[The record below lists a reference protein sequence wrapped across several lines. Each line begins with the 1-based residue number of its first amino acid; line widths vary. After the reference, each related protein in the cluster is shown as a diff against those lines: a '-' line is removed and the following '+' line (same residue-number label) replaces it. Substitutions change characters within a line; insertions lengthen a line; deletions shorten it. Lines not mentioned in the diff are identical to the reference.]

1 MELAVICVSKG
12 VQVPA
17 CQADAFFPPPPP
29 TRRASSQLITMYFR
43 IFLMTKDE
51 ARRIAAN
58 IAKPGR
64 RTAANL
70 LTRRAGERGD
80 HSQCNSA

>member
-1 MELAVICVSKG
+1 MRGLGEV
-12 VQVPA
+12 
-17 CQADAFFPPPPP
+17 
-29 TRRASSQLITMYFR
+29 MYFR

-70 LTRRAGERGD
+70 LTRRAGGARR
-80 HSQCNSA
+80 S